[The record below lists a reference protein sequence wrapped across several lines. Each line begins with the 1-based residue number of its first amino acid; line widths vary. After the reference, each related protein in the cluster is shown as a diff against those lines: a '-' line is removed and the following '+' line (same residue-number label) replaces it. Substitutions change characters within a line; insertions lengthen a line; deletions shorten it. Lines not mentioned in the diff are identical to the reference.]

1 MPQSVFHLVS
11 GMTYVDYLQ
20 VEADK
25 ARLEKSTALLRR
37 AQEVAAL
44 PSTRLPRPDVGDFD
58 NECLGQCR
66 LIAFSNDV
74 FRCPHENNG
83 EATHVQT

>member
-44 PSTRLPRPDVGDFD
+44 PSTRLPRPYVGDFD
-58 NECLGQCR
+58 NERLGQCR

-74 FRCPHENNG
+74 FRCPHENIA
-83 EATHVQT
+83 EATHFRI

>member
-1 MPQSVFHLVS
+1 MRQSVFHLVS

-74 FRCPHENNG
+74 FRCPHENIG
-83 EATHVQT
+83 EATHVQI

>member
-1 MPQSVFHLVS
+1 MPQSVSQLVS
-11 GMTYVDYLQ
+11 GMTYVDYPQ

-74 FRCPHENNG
+74 FRCPHENIG
-83 EATHVQT
+83 EATHVQI

>member
-44 PSTRLPRPDVGDFD
+44 PSTRLPRPDVGGFD
-58 NECLGQCR
+58 NKSMSIDRILK
-66 LIAFSNDV
+66 
-74 FRCPHENNG
+74 
-83 EATHVQT
+83 

>member
-11 GMTYVDYLQ
+11 GMTYVDYPQ

-44 PSTRLPRPDVGDFD
+44 PSTRLPRPDVGGFD
-58 NECLGQCR
+58 NECLSQC
-66 LIAFSNDV
+66 
-74 FRCPHENNG
+74 
-83 EATHVQT
+83 